1 VTEQNLQPTGGQL
14 LPTQGP
20 APNAPQVGAA
30 VAPVATPTTAPQYAM
45 PVAPAATGARFAIS
59 RGFVEILAAIAAIV
73 VIGGVVFAAGRLTAP
88 PAGPAAFSRGVIV
101 GQGGQQFPGGM
112 MPGQGAQQNR
122 GNLMPGQGGQ
132 QFPGGQQGRGGMMP
146 GLRGQ
151 GRNLPGNGY
160 GNGDDQGGFGR
171 MGGLLGATG
180 PQLKG
185 QVVDVTADLLTL
197 KLASGQTIQIALDG
211 TTTYHKQAT
220 AAAGDVTKGSQVVVG
235 LGRRGAVA
243 GGTGGIVG
251 GASDVTVVTP

>member
-1 VTEQNLQPTGGQL
+1 MTEQPNLQPKGSQL
-14 LPTQGP
+14 PP
-20 APNAPQVGAA
+20 APGPVPYPPQAAPAGA
-30 VAPVATPTTAPQYAM
+30 PTTAPQYAT
-45 PVAPAATGARFAIS
+45 PVAPTPNGARFAIS

-88 PAGPAAFSRGVIV
+88 PAAPVVA
-101 GQGGQQFPGGM
+101 FPGG
-112 MPGQGAQQNR
+112 
-122 GNLMPGQGGQ
+122 LMPGQGGQ
-132 QFPGGQQGRGGMMP
+132 LGPGMMP
-146 GLRGQ
+146 GQGGQLGPGNLMPGGRQ

-160 GNGDDQGGFGR
+160 GNGYGNGNGNDQGGFGR
-171 MGGLLGATG
+171 MGGLPGATG
-180 PQLKG
+180 PQLRG

-235 LGRRGAVA
+235 LVRRIAGA
-243 GGTGGIVG
+243 GGTAGGLG

>member
-1 VTEQNLQPTGGQL
+1 MTESNFQPTGGQL
-14 LPTQGP
+14 PPTQGP
-20 APNAPQVGAA
+20 APNAPQAGAA
-30 VAPVATPTTAPQYAM
+30 VAPVATPTAAPQYAM
-45 PVAPAATGARFAIS
+45 PVAPTATGARFAIS

-88 PAGPAAFSRGVIV
+88 LAGPAAFSRGVIL

-112 MPGQGAQQNR
+112 MPGQG
-122 GNLMPGQGGQ
+122 GQ
-132 QFPGGQQGRGGMMP
+132 QLPGGMMP

-251 GASDVTVVTP
+251 GASDITVVTP

>member
-1 VTEQNLQPTGGQL
+1 MTEPDLQPTGGQL
-14 LPTQGP
+14 APAPGQAPNPPQAGP
-20 APNAPQVGAA
+20 AAAPTA
-30 VAPVATPTTAPQYAM
+30 APQYAM
-45 PVAPAATGARFAIS
+45 PVAPTANGGRFAIS
-59 RGFVEILAAIAAIV
+59 RGFVEILAAVAAIV

-88 PAGPAAFSRGVIV
+88 REAPAAFSRGTVP

-112 MPGQGAQQNR
+112 MPGRGGQQNP

-132 QFPGGQQGRGGMMP
+132 QFPGGIVP

-151 GRNLPGNGY
+151 GR
-160 GNGDDQGGFGR
+160 
-171 MGGLLGATG
+171 MGGLLGGAG
-180 PQLKG
+180 PQING

-197 KLASGQTIQIALDG
+197 KLASGQTSQIALNA

-220 AAAGDVTKGSQVVVG
+220 AAAGDVAKGSQVVVG
-235 LGRRGAVA
+235 LGPRGAVA

>member
-1 VTEQNLQPTGGQL
+1 MTEQNLQPTGGQL

-101 GQGGQQFPGGM
+101 
-112 MPGQGAQQNR
+112 
-122 GNLMPGQGGQ
+122 GQGGQ